1 MFGASSILDMGRWA
15 LFAAQAQ
22 LQVTGENIANVN
34 TPGYSR
40 RSVLLEEGIAI
51 DYRPGQMGTGVKAV
65 EVLRHFDS
73 WIEEQ
78 YLDQA
83 SVSARWESLYNNL
96 RSVESLVNESQG
108 YGLSEGLSEYFQAW
122 NDLTQRPEDYGSRTA
137 VVDSAVTLASNLTN
151 IDGNLALMQERVD
164 DLILQEVE
172 NANTLMVKI
181 ADLNKQIT
189 IHQVDGANNANTLLD
204 ERATMIRELGEIIDI
219 NVIDKGSGELTI
231 TTKSGQTLVDRD
243 QHFSLNFDSPRTL
256 KELELN
262 STFDGEIYYSGT
274 DNYEYTID
282 VVQGGYVSDA
292 SGPNTAMFRVSM
304 DGGKT
309 WLRDEDGNDKL
320 FYARDEDSMVQAED
334 LGIYFGTAA
343 DSRVAPATQLTA
355 GDRFLIVPQ
364 KGLYWVENTSH
375 QEMITPQVDF
385 NGVANSSRCTEGTL
399 AAYFN
404 FRDHFVGAYRDKL
417 DTFAEGLIWEVN
429 RRHSQGAGLEMFDSV
444 QGTYSVDASDRA
456 LGSASSG
463 LHWFDKLQ
471 SGSSMFYV
479 YDNSTGLLVSG
490 AALDFDGV
498 PGGAQGNFDP
508 NLHSLEDVRDAVNN
522 SFGTY
527 VTASIVN
534 NKLVVD
540 ANDGYQFGL
549 GTDSTG
555 LWAGLGINTFFNGTG
570 ASDMSINSTISQNL
584 DYLAA
589 GHINGA
595 GEYNEGNNVT
605 ALSIADLED
614 VNVLMYT
621 VQEGYSEQTLLDYY
635 NGIVGNV
642 GSDTAASEFSY
653 EYTKALANDLN
664 ERQQELAGVNL
675 DEEMAN
681 LIRFQHS
688 YTAAAKLITTADQ
701 MLQTVLSLKS

>member
-40 RSVLLEEGIAI
+40 RSVLLEEGLSI

-65 EVLRHFDS
+65 EVLRHFDN

-78 YLDQA
+78 YLDQN
-83 SVSARWESLYNNL
+83 SVRARWEALYGNL
-96 RSVESLVNESQG
+96 QSVESLVNESQG
-108 YGLSEGLSEYFQAW
+108 YGLSQSLSEYFTAW

-137 VVDSAVTLASNLTN
+137 ILDNAATLCSNLGT
-151 IDGNLALMQERVD
+151 IDGNLDLMQQRIDE
-164 DLILQEVE
+164 LITQDVY
-172 NANTLMVKI
+172 NANVLMANI

-189 IHQVDGANNANTLLD
+189 IHQVDGANNANSLYD
-204 ERATMIRELGEIIDI
+204 QRATLIRELSGIIDI
-219 NVIDKGSGELTI
+219 NVIDRGKGELTI

-243 QHFSLNFDSPRTL
+243 EHFALNYGAPRTL
-256 KELELN
+256 EELDLSSN
-262 STFDGEIYYSGT
+262 FDGEVYYSGT
-274 DNYEYTID
+274 DFYEYTIE
-282 VVQGGYVSDA
+282 VVQGGYVSNA
-292 SGPNTAMFRVSM
+292 SGPSTAMFRVSL

-320 FYARDEDSMVQAED
+320 YYARAESSMVQCED
-334 LGIYFGTAA
+334 LGIYFGTES

-355 GDRFLIVPQ
+355 GDRFLIIPQ

-375 QEMITPQVDF
+375 QELITPQMDF
-385 NGVANSSRCTEGTL
+385 AGQADSARCTEGTL

-404 FRDHFVGAYRDKL
+404 FRDSFVGMYRDKL
-417 DTFAEGLIWEVN
+417 DTFAETLIWEVN
-429 RRHSQGAGLEMFDSV
+429 RRHSQGMGLTTFDSL
-444 QGTYSVDASDRA
+444 QGTYGVEATDRA

-479 YDNSTGLLVSG
+479 YDTDTGLLVSG

-498 PGGAQGNFDP
+498 PGGAQGGFDP
-508 NLHSLEDVRDAVNN
+508 AIHSLEDVRDAVNN
-522 SFGTY
+522 SFGAY
-527 VTASIVN
+527 VTAGIVN
-534 NKLVVD
+534 NRLVID
-540 ANDGYQFGL
+540 ADSGYEFGF

-555 LWAGLGINTFFNGTG
+555 LWAALGINTFFDGTG
-570 ASDMSINSTISQNL
+570 SGDISINSTVAQNL

-595 GEYNEGNNVT
+595 GEFNEGDN
-605 ALSIADLED
+605 AIAMAIADLED
-614 VNVLMYT
+614 VSVEIYT
-621 VQEGYSEQTLLDYY
+621 VQEGYSNQTLLEYY
-635 NGIVGNV
+635 NGLVGNV
-642 GSDTAASEFSY
+642 GADTAVAGFSY
-653 EYTKALANDLN
+653 DYTDTLATDLN
-664 ERQQELAGVNL
+664 DRQQEIAGVNL
-675 DEEMAN
+675 DEEMSN

-701 MLQTVLSLKS
+701 MLQTVLSLKP